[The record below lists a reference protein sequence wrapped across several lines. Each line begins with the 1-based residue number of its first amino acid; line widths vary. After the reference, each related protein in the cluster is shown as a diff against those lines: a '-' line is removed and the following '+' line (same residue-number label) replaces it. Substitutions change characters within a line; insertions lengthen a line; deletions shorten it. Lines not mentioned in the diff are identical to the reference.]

1 MVGLHPSLRIGG
13 GHLIRLRGKG
23 WQGKAGRPGGGRE
36 QEIGPRSMPSGG
48 LGGRFPCS
56 TSSTE
61 QTRNHQ
67 LSGAPTL
74 RSSVLFPVV
83 GAHLPPPPLP
93 LGTHAGRPA
102 LGGCDCCPIRLRGLF
117 GAARSRGQ
125 GSGQVSR
132 QPPRVPV
139 TAAGSQRTQPRRDPA
154 RLSQIRVGAR
164 QTLSLRP
171 SLSFPAREMGP
182 GHPGSHRRR
191 GALMVSPRPAG
202 ARLPAAHSPLPG

>member
-1 MVGLHPSLRIGG
+1 
-13 GHLIRLRGKG
+13 
-23 WQGKAGRPGGGRE
+23 
-36 QEIGPRSMPSGG
+36 MPSGG

-56 TSSTE
+56 STSSTE

-67 LSGAPTL
+67 LCGAPTL
-74 RSSVLFPVV
+74 RSSVLFSVV

-117 GAARSRGQ
+117 GAARSREQ

-132 QPPRVPV
+132 QPPRVPA

-154 RLSQIRVGAR
+154 RLSQIRVRHSAYDPASAFPPRKWVQGVRVPVGAKA
-164 QTLSLRP
+164 P
-171 SLSFPAREMGP
+171 
-182 GHPGSHRRR
+182 
-191 GALMVSPRPAG
+191 
-202 ARLPAAHSPLPG
+202 